1 VPTAVSAG
9 LVQEWAERALQALGE
24 ARQEIDALNVFPVP
38 DGDTGTNLY
47 LTIEAALQEVAR
59 VPGANLAEAA
69 AALAR
74 GALLGARGNSGVIM
88 SQVLRGASEVIGHL
102 PEGEPLEPEA
112 VRRLLRRAAE
122 LSYAAVARPVEGT
135 ILTVARAAADRAE
148 VQRGDAA
155 AVLHAAVTGAQEALT
170 RTTEQLESLRR
181 AGVVDSGGAGL
192 VVVLRALDEAVS
204 GVHRQVRTTWP
215 WRSAP
220 APVDTHSEGEA
231 HGYAGPGYEVMFL
244 LDADDEHV
252 AGMRRRLDDLGDSL
266 VVVGGDRLW
275 NVHVHVDDAGAAI
288 EAALEAGTPSR
299 IRITHLDSSGP
310 RPLTGRAV
318 VAVTHGPGIA
328 DLLRDAGVHAIPMAT
343 GVKPSTREVLD
354 AMLHTHAQEVLVLP
368 SDSDARPSVEA
379 AAKEARTAGLRVAV
393 IPSRSVVQTL
403 AAVAVHDP
411 SAHFDADVV
420 SMTRAAGAT
429 RYAAVTVASKRGLTM
444 AGPCEAGDVLGIASG
459 DIAVVGS
466 DVQEVARSLVTNALT
481 AGGELVT
488 IVFGSEVTD
497 EVRQSLPRWIETE
510 YPLVDVMTY
519 DGGQPLWPLILGVE

>member
-47 LTIEAALQEVAR
+47 LTLEAALQEVAR
-59 VPGANLAEAA
+59 LPGANVAEAA
-69 AALAR
+69 AAFAR

-88 SQVLRGASEVIGHL
+88 SQVLRGASEVIGRL

-112 VRRLLRRAAE
+112 VRHLLRRAAE

-148 VQRGDAA
+148 AQRGDAV

-204 GVHRQVRTTWP
+204 GVRRQARTPWP
-215 WRSAP
+215 WRTTP
-220 APVDTHSEGEA
+220 APDATLRPSEESD
-231 HGYAGPGYEVMFL
+231 YSGPAYEVMVL
-244 LDADDEHV
+244 LDADGEQV
-252 AGMRRRLDDLGDSL
+252 ADMRQRLDDLGDSL

-288 EAALEAGTPSR
+288 EAALAAGTPSR
-299 IRITHLDSSGP
+299 IRITHLDTTGP

-328 DLLRDAGVHAIPMAT
+328 DLLRDAGVHVIPMAA
-343 GVKPSTREVLD
+343 GVKPSTREVLE
-354 AMLHTHAQEVLVLP
+354 AMVQTHAQEVLVLP
-368 SDSDARPSVEA
+368 SDSDARAAVEA

-393 IPSRSVVQTL
+393 IPSSSVVQTL
-403 AAVAVHDP
+403 AAVAVHDAA
-411 SAHFDADVV
+411 AHFDADAV

-429 RYAAVTVASKRGLTM
+429 RYAAVTIATKRALTM
-444 AGPCEAGDVLGIASG
+444 AGPCEPGDVLGIASG
-459 DIAVVGS
+459 DIATVGD
-466 DVQEVARSLVTNALT
+466 DVQEVARGLVSKALA

-488 IVFGSEVTD
+488 IVFGSDMTD
-497 EVRQSLPRWIETE
+497 DVRESFPRWIESR
-510 YPLVDVMTY
+510 YPLVDVVVY
-519 DGGQPLWPLILGVE
+519 DGGQPLWPMILGVE

>member
-1 VPTAVSAG
+1 MPTAVSAG

-47 LTIEAALQEVAR
+47 LTIEAALQEVAGL
-59 VPGANLAEAA
+59 PGATVAEAA
-69 AALAR
+69 AAFAR

-88 SQVLRGASEVIGHL
+88 SQVLRGASEVIGRL

-112 VRRLLRRAAE
+112 VRHLLRRAAE
-122 LSYAAVARPVEGT
+122 LSYAAVARPIEGT

-155 AVLHAAVTGAQEALT
+155 AVLHAAVVGAQEALS

-204 GVHRQVRTTWP
+204 GVRRQTRTPWM
-215 WRSAP
+215 WRSTP
-220 APVDTHSEGEA
+220 ATEVA
-231 HGYAGPGYEVMFL
+231 HPSDEQGDYSGPAYEVMFL
-244 LDADDEHV
+244 LDADDAHV
-252 AGMRRRLDDLGDSL
+252 EDLRHRLDDLGDSL

-275 NVHVHVDDAGAAI
+275 NVHVHVNDAGAAI
-288 EAALEAGTPSR
+288 EAALMAGMPSR
-299 IRITHLDSSGP
+299 IRITHLNTSGP
-310 RPLTGRAV
+310 VEITGRAV

-328 DLLRDAGVHAIPMAT
+328 DLLRNAGVHVIPMAP

-354 AMLHTHAQEVLVLP
+354 AMLQTHAQEVLVLP

-379 AAKEARTAGLRVAV
+379 AAQEARNAGLRVAV

-403 AAVAVHDP
+403 AAVAVHDAA
-411 SAHFDADVV
+411 AHFDADAV

-429 RYAAVTVASKRGLTM
+429 RYGAVTVATKQALTM
-444 AGPCEAGDVLGIASG
+444 AGPCEPGDVLGIASG
-459 DIAVVGS
+459 DIAVVGQ
-466 DVQEVARSLVTNALT
+466 DVAEVARVLVSKALS

-488 IVFGSEVTD
+488 IVFGSDVSTD
-497 EVRQSLPRWIETE
+497 VRATLPRWIETA
-510 YPLVDVMTY
+510 YPLVDVVVY

>member
-9 LVQEWAERALQALGE
+9 LVQEWAERALLALGE

-47 LTIEAALQEVAR
+47 LTLESALQEVAR
-59 VPGANLAEAA
+59 VPEANVAEAA
-69 AALAR
+69 AAFAR

-88 SQVLRGASEVIGHL
+88 SQVLRGASEVLGRL
-102 PEGEPLEPEA
+102 PDGEPLEPDA
-112 VRRLLRRAAE
+112 VRQLLRRAAE
-122 LSYAAVARPVEGT
+122 LSYASVARPVEGT

-148 VQRGDAA
+148 SQRGDAV

-204 GVHRQVRTTWP
+204 GVRRQARTAWP
-215 WRSAP
+215 WRST
-220 APVDTHSEGEA
+220 PVSAVVPLTDDVADYG
-231 HGYAGPGYEVMFL
+231 GPGYEVMFL
-244 LDADDEHV
+244 LDADDVHV
-252 AGMRRRLDDLGDSL
+252 AELRSALDALGESL

-288 EAALEAGTPSR
+288 EAALQAGTPSR
-299 IRITHLDSSGP
+299 IRITHLDTSGP
-310 RPLTGRAV
+310 LPVSGRAV
-318 VAVTHGPGIA
+318 VAVTHGHGIA
-328 DLLRDAGVHAIPMAT
+328 QMLRDAGVHVIPMAP

-354 AMLHTHAQEVLVLP
+354 AMLQTHAQEVLVLP
-368 SDSDARPSVEA
+368 SDSDARASVEA
-379 AAKEARTAGLRVAV
+379 AAQEARNAGLRVAV

-403 AAVAVHDP
+403 AAVAVHD
-411 SAHFDADVV
+411 SAAPFDADAV

-429 RYAAVTVASKRGLTM
+429 RYAAVTIATKQALTM
-444 AGPCEAGDVLGIASG
+444 AGPCIPGDVLGIAAG
-459 DIAVVGS
+459 DIAVVGN
-466 DVQEVARSLVTNALT
+466 DVQAVARALVTKALS

-488 IVFGSEVTD
+488 VVFGSDVTD
-497 EVRQSLPRWIETE
+497 EVRESLPRWIETTH
-510 YPLVDVMTY
+510 PLVDVVTY